1 MGFLVGSLD
10 GLSVGGGVV
19 GDAEGCGGRGEES
32 IWVNIKMFASRLIR
46 KSASNSR
53 VEWSLGGEMG
63 AVLADPRGMVHP
75 SAPWMWLAQRS
86 VWVRPLAKA

>member
-63 AVLADPRGMVHP
+63 AGVGGPEAVCQEGILWVNDRECNC
-75 SAPWMWLAQRS
+75 S
-86 VWVRPLAKA
+86 VPCRYES